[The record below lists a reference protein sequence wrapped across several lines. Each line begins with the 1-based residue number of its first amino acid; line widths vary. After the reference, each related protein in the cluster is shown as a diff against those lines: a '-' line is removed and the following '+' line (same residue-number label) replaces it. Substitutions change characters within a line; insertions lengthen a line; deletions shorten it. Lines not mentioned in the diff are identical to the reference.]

1 MYGCERC
8 GEAHNVMKVCTV
20 PMPAYLQMVKNLETM
35 GYLVRYNVNKAENH
49 MHTFKHNVKT
59 WTGNVHQILDPKHNS
74 CTLASHGQT
83 HFSSCSFAF
92 QNIQTTSVSGCRS
105 FFVFKRD
112 FQPPAATVATSTI
125 KSPVPN
131 TLYGFCGR

>member
-1 MYGCERC
+1 M
-8 GEAHNVMKVCTV
+8 MKVCTV
-20 PMPAYLQMVKNLETM
+20 PMPASLQMVKNLETWPGSM
-35 GYLVRYNVNKAENH
+35 GYFVRCNVNKAENH
-49 MHTFKHNVKT
+49 THTSMHVKT

-83 HFSSCSFAF
+83 HFFSCSFAS
-92 QNIQTTSVSGCRS
+92 QNIQTASVSGFRS

-112 FQPPAATVATSTI
+112 FQPPAATAATSTI